1 MNGYILE
8 SRSILN
14 SAIWK
19 MPPLYFK
26 VWHFLLLKAQYT
38 DYKGLKRGQLYT
50 SIGEIREACSYYVGF
65 RKETPTRKEIWS
77 ILEWLRSPHEED
89 AERNTKGNNERNM
102 IVTTKATHGILV
114 TICNFN
120 VYQDPNFY
128 EGNNERNTKGTMSGT
143 RTEFEG
149 NNINEEG
156 IKNKN
161 KKKNNPP
168 YKSPQG
174 DGEME
179 AEVNQLPLEMR
190 STMFDFIEHRKEIK
204 KPFTARGLKMMIKKL
219 SELSGGDS
227 KTAVKIMEQSIAN
240 GWQGVFPLKEQNQNQ
255 KPISLMDRIRA
266 GEFDE

>member
-77 ILEWLRSPHEED
+77 ILEWLRGPHEED
-89 AERNTKGNNERNM
+89 AEGNTKGNNERNM
-102 IVTTKATHGILV
+102 IVTTKATHGLLV

-120 VYQDPNFY
+120 VYQDPKNY
-128 EGNNERNTKGTMSGT
+128 EGNNERNTNGTMNGT

-156 IKNKN
+156 IKKKN
-161 KKKNNPP
+161 KKKKRERGSSPSPKKARGRNGKVMLTDQE
-168 YKSPQG
+168 YKDIKDTFENHIKLINHVG
-174 DGEME
+174 DYLANANKEYKDHSSLIWRIGNQDGWTKRKREQTESTRELSAAEKAEIRRQE
-179 AEVNQLPLEMR
+179 AEAL
-190 STMFDFIEHRKEIK
+190 
-204 KPFTARGLKMMIKKL
+204 GL
-219 SELSGGDS
+219 
-227 KTAVKIMEQSIAN
+227 
-240 GWQGVFPLKEQNQNQ
+240 
-255 KPISLMDRIRA
+255 
-266 GEFDE
+266 